1 MSNEKMIEK
10 TSAIKMRDV
19 NAGNQWADVAV
30 QTIAEYLQKQRERK
44 DQPKDRLVSLKQIK
58 AVHDGE

>member
-1 MSNEKMIEK
+1 
-10 TSAIKMRDV
+10 MRDV